1 MTEQENLKVVLF
13 SGGSGTGSISEALLK
28 NPDIELTM
36 LVNAYDDGKSTGL
49 LRRFIPGMLGPS
61 DVRKVVSSL
70 LKHQTDRSS
79 QALRKI
85 LEYRMPT
92 DITVEDALLFLKA
105 LIDWDKA
112 NHSAHEILV
121 AKEQLSLKHMRDT
134 ARYLAGFVDF
144 FETTYKDKS
153 WFTFADNSLGNLVFG
168 GCFLAVGS
176 DFNKAIQAFAAYAE
190 VGDGIL
196 DVTKGENL
204 VLVALKADGRFLA
217 DEASIVGPQ
226 DEVPLHEIFLLE
238 RYIDPSVIDT
248 LPTIEAKVTKLRALE
263 ALPQISRE
271 ADNALREADIIIY
284 GPGTQHSSLY
294 PSYLTV
300 GVAEAIQANRR
311 AEKIFIANIARDHDI
326 MTADGATLV
335 HGLIENMTRKGT
347 CAVKPSQL
355 ITRFFFQKPDKGEAT
370 NYVPFESQ
378 KFTFPLEKVVWIDL
392 EGATGKH
399 SGGRTVAE
407 LLIIVEEHLRKRIRH
422 VPHKVSIIIPVLNEE
437 KTVQRV
443 LDDVR
448 FTPLPIAGL
457 EKEIIVVDGGSTD
470 RSFSLLQHEPGIR
483 LYQMDGSGGRGA
495 ALRYGIEKARGD
507 VLVFFPSDGEYNAS
521 DIARVVNPL
530 LTQEFPVVFGSR
542 AFRTDLSGTLNR
554 VYGNRSA
561 LITISKYGG
570 MLLSVVALLMYHRYV
585 GDPLTS
591 IKAFNARVFRGMEFR
606 RSGVD
611 FDMELVA
618 KIARANYPILEVPVN
633 YKARTVEE
641 GKKITVGDGVKCLLT
656 LLRFSRYRQKNVA
669 KHVLESVLETSNA

>member
-1 MTEQENLKVVLF
+1 MTGQDKLKVVLF

-61 DVRKVVSSL
+61 DIRKVVSSL
-70 LKHQTDRSS
+70 LKHQPDRSS
-79 QALRKI
+79 QALRKM

-92 DITVEDALLFLKA
+92 DITVDEAIAFLKQ
-105 LIDWDKA
+105 LINWEKGHET
-112 NHSAHEILV
+112 NHEILI

-134 ARYLAGFVDF
+134 ARYLAAFIHF
-144 FETTYKDKS
+144 FESTYDNKS
-153 WFTFADNSLGNLVFG
+153 WFTFADNSLGNLIFG
-168 GCFLAVGS
+168 GCFLLAGS
-176 DFNKAIQAFAAYAE
+176 DFNQAIKDFADYAE
-190 VGDGIL
+190 VGDGVV
-196 DVTKGENL
+196 DVTRGENL

-217 DEASIVGPQ
+217 DEAAIVGPQ
-226 DEVPLHEIFLLE
+226 DDVPLHEIFLLSH
-238 RYIDPSVIDT
+238 YIEPKIIDT
-248 LPTIEAKVTKLRALE
+248 LPTLEAKVAKLRELE
-263 ALPQISRE
+263 TLPQMSRE
-271 ADNALREADIIIY
+271 ADVALRTADIIIY

-294 PSYLTV
+294 PSYLTM
-300 GVAEAIQANRR
+300 GVAEAIQANKQ

-326 MTADGATLV
+326 MAADGATLV
-335 HGLIENMTRKGT
+335 QGLIENMTRKGT
-347 CAVKPSQL
+347 CEVKPSQL
-355 ITRFFFQKPDKGEAT
+355 VTRFFFQKPDKGEAT
-370 NYVPFESQ
+370 NYVPFESH

-422 VPHKVSIIIPVLNEE
+422 VPHKVSIIIPVLNEI
-437 KTVQRV
+437 KTVQQVLENVRV
-443 LDDVR
+443 TSLP
-448 FTPLPIAGL
+448 TPGL

-470 RSFSLLQHEPGIR
+470 GSYQLLMQEPGIR
-483 LYQMDGSGGRGA
+483 LYQMDGSGGRGS

-507 VLVFFPSDGEYNAS
+507 LLVFFPSDGEYETS
-521 DIARVVNPL
+521 DIARVINPL
-530 LTQEFPVVFGSR
+530 VTQEFPVVFGSR
-542 AFRTDLSGTLNR
+542 AFRTDLSGTLQR

-561 LITISKYGG
+561 LITVSKYGG

-591 IKAFNARVFRGMEFR
+591 VKAFNARVFRGMEFR

-611 FDMELVA
+611 FDLELVA
-618 KIARANYPILEVPVN
+618 KVARAKYPILEVPVS

-656 LLRFSRYRQKNVA
+656 LLRFARYKPSKQATVVGKA
-669 KHVLESVLETSNA
+669 ALETSRA

>member
-1 MTEQENLKVVLF
+1 MTEQEKLKVVLF

-28 NPDIELTM
+28 NPDIDLTM

-61 DVRKVVSSL
+61 DIRKVVSSL
-70 LKHQTDRSS
+70 LKLQPDRSS

-85 LEYRMPT
+85 LEYRMPA
-92 DITVEDALLFLKA
+92 DITVDHALAFLKH
-105 LIDWDKA
+105 LIHWEKA
-112 NHSAHEILV
+112 NQPDHEILV
-121 AKEQLSLKHMRDT
+121 TKEQLSLKPMRET
-134 ARYLAGFVDF
+134 ARYLAEFVRF
-144 FETTYKDKS
+144 FEATYKNKS
-153 WFTFADNSLGNLVFG
+153 WFTFADNSLGNLIFG
-168 GCFLAVGS
+168 GCFLLTGS
-176 DFNKAIQAFAAYAE
+176 NFNEAIKEFGQYAE
-190 VGDGIL
+190 VGNGVI
-196 DVTKGENL
+196 DVTQGENL
-204 VLVALKADGRFLA
+204 VLVALKTDGRFLA

-226 DEVPLHEIFLLE
+226 DEVPLHEIFLLPG
-238 RYIDPSVIDT
+238 YIESSRIDI
-248 LPTIEAKVTKLRALE
+248 LPTLEAKVSKLRELE
-263 ALPQISRE
+263 TLPQISRE
-271 ADNALREADIIIY
+271 ADVALREADIIIY

-300 GVAEAIQANRR
+300 GVAEAIQANKR

-326 MTADGATLV
+326 MAADGATLV
-335 HGLIENMTRKGT
+335 QGLIENMTRKGT
-347 CAVKPSQL
+347 CVVKPSQL
-355 ITRFFFQKPDKGEAT
+355 VTRFFFQKPDKGEMT

-378 KFTFPLEKVVWIDL
+378 KFAFPLEKVVWIDL

-407 LLIIVEEHLRKRIRH
+407 LLIIVEEHVRKRIRH
-422 VPHKVSIIIPVLNEE
+422 VPHKVSIIIPILNEI
-437 KTVQRV
+437 KTVQGV
-443 LDDVR
+443 LEDVR
-448 FTPLPIAGL
+448 VTALPIPGL

-470 RSFSLLQHEPGIR
+470 GSYALLQQEPGIR
-483 LYQMDGSGGRGA
+483 LYQMDGAGGRGS

-507 VLVFFPSDGEYNAS
+507 VIVFFPSDGEYDAS

-530 LTQEFPVVFGSR
+530 VTQEFPVVFGSR
-542 AFRTDLSGTLNR
+542 AFRTDLSGTLQR
-554 VYGNRSA
+554 VYGNRGA

-618 KIARANYPILEVPVN
+618 KIARAKYPILEVPVS

-656 LLRFSRYRQKNVA
+656 LLRFSRYKQPKPALAVGQTTF
-669 KHVLESVLETSNA
+669 ETSNA